1 MINRPTTDENGRN
14 TMKTY
19 KSLVTAIFVIA
30 TVIAQAQDVGTLTKN
45 TSANNERHTRIG
57 IPLIVKNYLRCLDS
71 DVPTVVESAL
81 GHVAYMRIASP
92 GEDLRNVQQKLA
104 ELTTQGTT
112 RVIRYKAFTA
122 LEVFGDPA
130 AFRRF
135 IEHRSGNGD
144 GLLDEIGVRILPQPN
159 LVVR

>member
-1 MINRPTTDENGRN
+1 
-14 TMKTY
+14 MKTY

-30 TVIAQAQDVGTLTKN
+30 TVNAQAQDVGTLTKN
-45 TSANNERHTRIG
+45 NSADNERYTRIRM
-57 IPLIVKNYLRCLDS
+57 PVMVKNYLSCLDS
-71 DVPTVVESAL
+71 DIPGVVEAAL
-81 GHVAYMRIASP
+81 GHVTYIRIAWP

-104 ELTTQGTT
+104 ELTTKGTT

-135 IEHRSGNGD
+135 IGRRNGNGD